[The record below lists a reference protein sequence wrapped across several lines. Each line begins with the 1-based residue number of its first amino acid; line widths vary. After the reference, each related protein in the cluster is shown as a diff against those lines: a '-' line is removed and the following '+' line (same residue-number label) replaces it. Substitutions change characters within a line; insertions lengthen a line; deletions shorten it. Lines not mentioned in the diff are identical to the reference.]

1 MTDLAVIMSVYLN
14 DRLEFVKESVNSILG
29 QSFTA
34 YHFYIV
40 FDGPLKQDVDTF
52 LSSLT
57 DERIRIFRLEKNG
70 GLARAL
76 NYLLQIVLREQNYKL
91 IARMDADDI
100 SGKERFERQYRF
112 MKDNP
117 GIGCL
122 GSWYEEIDTTGNH
135 LHFRKMPVRHEEL
148 RRRYFT
154 RTPFAHPT
162 VMYRKSLIE
171 KAGLYPTDTILMED
185 NVLWGRALKAGIKF
199 ANIPEY
205 LLKFRIDENFYDRR
219 SGVEYGWNYIK
230 TRFKTLEELNYPA
243 GSYILSAIVGIV
255 KMMPASFLR
264 IVRSF

>member
-34 YHFYIV
+34 FHFYIV

-57 DERIRIFRLEKNG
+57 DDRIRIFRLEENG

-76 NYLLQIVLREQNYKL
+76 NYLLGIVLSEQNYKL

-100 SGKERFERQYRF
+100 SGSERFERQCRF

-205 LLKFRIDENFYDRR
+205 LFKFRIDENFYDRR
-219 SGVEYGWNYIK
+219 SGIKYGWNFIK
-230 TRFKTLEELNYPA
+230 IRFGILNEMNAPFN
-243 GSYILSAIVGIV
+243 SYILSFFVGFV
-255 KMMPASFLR
+255 KMMPSLILR
-264 IVRSF
+264 IFHMF